1 MNAAYV
7 LDWLNLLARWAHF
20 IAGISWIG
28 ASFYFVWL
36 DDSLTPPE
44 NPDDARHG
52 MLGELWAVH
61 GGGFYHNQ
69 KYPTGPKGEPL
80 TENLHWFKWEA
91 YATWIT
97 GMAMLALIYWAGA
110 STYLIDKTV
119 LDLTAGAAITVSI
132 ASLIIGWL
140 VYDGLCRLLGSRPV
154 VLWTA
159 LAAFLL
165 FTDWALFHVFGGR
178 AAYVHVGAIVGTIMV
193 ANVFFIIIPGQKRML
208 AQIRAG
214 REPDPRPGRLG
225 KMRSVHNT
233 YLTLPVLF
241 IMISNHYPVTYSSA
255 HGWIV
260 LAILS
265 AAGVLVRRFFVLSHK
280 HRYVIG
286 LPVAA
291 LLLVAVAAFVV
302 APRAQPAPRGRAPA
316 AAVSY
321 AQVAPIV
328 AQRCAVCHAAKP
340 TQPGIAAAPQ
350 GILLDTPEHVHANA
364 KLIDQ
369 QAVQTHAM
377 PLGNVTNMT
386 EAERAKLG
394 AWIAAGA
401 KL

>member
-1 MNAAYV
+1 MNASYL
-7 LDWLNLLARWAHF
+7 LDWLNLLARWAHV

-44 NPDDARHG
+44 KPDDARRG
-52 MLGELWAVH
+52 MFGELWAVH

-69 KYPTGPKGEPL
+69 KYPTGPRGGPL

-110 STYLIDKTV
+110 STYLIDKSV
-119 LDLTAGAAITVSI
+119 LDLSPGAAITISI
-132 ASLIIGWL
+132 ASLVIGWL
-140 VYDGLCRLLGSRPV
+140 VYDGLCRLLGSRPAV
-154 VLWTA
+154 MWTA
-159 LAAFLL
+159 LSAFLL
-165 FTDWALFHVFGGR
+165 FADWALFHVFGGR
-178 AAYVHVGAIVGTIMV
+178 AAYIHVGSIVGTIMV
-193 ANVFFIIIPGQKRML
+193 ANVFFVIIPGQKRML

-241 IMISNHYPVTYSSA
+241 IMISNHYPMTYSSA
-255 HGWIV
+255 NGWIA

-280 HRYVIG
+280 LRYVVA

-291 LLLVAVAAFVV
+291 ALLIGAAAFVV
-302 APRAQPAPRGRAPA
+302 APHAQPAPRGRTS

-328 AQRCAVCHAAKP
+328 AQRCAVCHAAQP
-340 TQPGIAAAPQ
+340 RQPGFTAAPQ
-350 GILLDTPEHVHANA
+350 GVLLDTPEHVRANA
-364 KLIDQ
+364 KLIQQ
-369 QAVQTHAM
+369 QAVETHAM

-386 EAERAKLG
+386 DAERATLG
-394 AWIAAGA
+394 AWIAGGA
-401 KL
+401 KI